1 MRTKHPRFKRS
12 NNWNGS
18 ILDVKPLTTFWYFHR
33 LCLEQA
39 LAIFQLIGSKLFCF
53 YLAMVV
59 RPWRRMRLAR
69 QHFVSFQA
77 LLGCWLAAWHGA
89 ECSQPPAVFSFARG
103 ASKRYQSWQILWEQF
118 WFIQLLD
125 PATEEHPVPCNC
137 GMAKC
142 ALIKALLDKEEEDME
157 DLEELPPQ
165 LVWDCAEEWINFW
178 KRGLNETLLGFSQ
191 KSRVK
196 GDCWEI

>member
-33 LCLEQA
+33 LCLELA

-69 QHFVSFQA
+69 KFFWLSFSFRLLAGSLAWSRVQLTPGSILFRLRCVKVTNHFVNNFDFSSYLTLPLKNTLCLA
-77 LLGCWLAAWHGA
+77 TVGWPSVPWSRPCWTRRRRTWRI
-89 ECSQPPAVFSFARG
+89 SRS
-103 ASKRYQSWQILWEQF
+103 S
-118 WFIQLLD
+118 
-125 PATEEHPVPCNC
+125 HPNLFEFV
-137 GMAKC
+137 
-142 ALIKALLDKEEEDME
+142 
-157 DLEELPPQ
+157 
-165 LVWDCAEEWINFW
+165 
-178 KRGLNETLLGFSQ
+178 Q
-191 KSRVK
+191 KS
-196 GDCWEI
+196 E